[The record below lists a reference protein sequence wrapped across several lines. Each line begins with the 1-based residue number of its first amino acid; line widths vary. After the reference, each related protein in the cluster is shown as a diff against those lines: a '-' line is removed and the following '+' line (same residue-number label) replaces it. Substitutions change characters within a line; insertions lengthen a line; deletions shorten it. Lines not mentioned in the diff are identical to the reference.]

1 MQPLSCPGAGK
12 RGATPGALRR
22 TDGQRVTVA
31 QRDDGDIQMG
41 DRVAIVY
48 DRNGVAKVVR
58 DSSTRRD

>member
-1 MQPLSCPGAGK
+1 
-12 RGATPGALRR
+12 
-22 TDGQRVTVA
+22 VTVA
-31 QRDDGDIQMG
+31 QRDDGDVQMG